1 MRKISTKAPPS
12 DDKPKKLELKT
23 SDNEYYL
30 PHPQIRLVKTPVKE
44 GPSDH

>member
-1 MRKISTKAPPS
+1 MRKISTKLITL
-12 DDKPKKLELKT
+12 DDKNKKIESKT

-44 GPSDH
+44 TSL